1 MSEIKLNFDSMM
13 AIERLTD
20 ALTVNATELRELK
33 EIMKPELSRTETM
46 RRRSDEILKSKAEA
60 EKFVRSLSI

>member
-20 ALTVNATELRELK
+20 ALTENATELRELK

>member
-1 MSEIKLNFDSMM
+1 MREIKLNFDSIM

-20 ALTVNATELRELK
+20 ALTENATEIRELK

-46 RRRSDEILKSKAEA
+46 RRRSDEILNAKAKAEL
-60 EKFVRSLSI
+60 FVRSLDI

>member
-20 ALTVNATELRELK
+20 ALTENATELRELK

-60 EKFVRSLSI
+60 EKFVRSLVI